1 MGLKVVTT
9 ANGLPARQMGTSS
22 SVQNV
27 TMTFMTGNP
36 IGRRNGMTLTLIVKK
51 RGRKPLFL
59 LDGLMLQKQRL
70 TGAGAVIRVLLN
82 DYKDL
87 RRF

>member
-1 MGLKVVTT
+1 
-9 ANGLPARQMGTSS
+9 
-22 SVQNV
+22 
-27 TMTFMTGNP
+27 
-36 IGRRNGMTLTLIVKK
+36 MTLTLIVKK

>member
-9 ANGLPARQMGTSS
+9 ANGLPAKQMGTSS

-87 RRF
+87 QRF

>member
-9 ANGLPARQMGTSS
+9 ANGLPAKQMGTSS

-51 RGRKPLFL
+51 RGASPLFL

>member
-51 RGRKPLFL
+51 RGASLFFL

-87 RRF
+87 QRF

>member
-87 RRF
+87 QRF

>member
-9 ANGLPARQMGTSS
+9 ANGLPAKQMGTSS

>member
-51 RGRKPLFL
+51 RGASLFFL